1 MIQVPTEQANNMSEP
16 ELVQMAA
23 INLAVQYKRLKVDA
37 DSRRSF
43 STESEAQ
50 MDNLQRQ
57 IVKIEL
63 ELVESR
69 NMVSFLEKECD
80 RLKNSNQEVVNLRT
94 QVSQRDEILQDKSML
109 ISTLQNQ
116 IKVMQA
122 EKVDADQAVF
132 VARNDL
138 NLAEETI
145 KEKGVTIEKLMEKLS
160 KLKRHRR

>member
-16 ELVQMAA
+16 ELVQWPQSTSQS
-23 INLAVQYKRLKVDA
+23 NTK
-37 DSRRSF
+37 DSRLMPTIVAPSPQRVK
-43 STESEAQ
+43 AQ

-122 EKVDADQAVF
+122 EKVDADQAT
-132 VARNDL
+132 L
-138 NLAEETI
+138 WPGTI
-145 KEKGVTIEKLMEKLS
+145 
-160 KLKRHRR
+160 